1 MSIFTSCNEGNDS
14 MILASLDIFYEMVA
28 DFFAP
33 EVQKALG
40 TYSATSCNSSAFVQQ
55 QVVKRQEHE
64 SFSYVF

>member
-1 MSIFTSCNEGNDS
+1 